1 MGLEPIGLDCE
12 LERNGIG
19 GTEDIVDGGPVPFCF
34 AANDFRYFVNSC
46 HMSSRED
53 VPFHLS
59 LSISLVPG
67 MRRRC

>member
-1 MGLEPIGLDCE
+1 M
-12 LERNGIG
+12 G
-19 GTEDIVDGGPVPFCF
+19 GTEDIVDGGPVPLCF
-34 AANDFRYFVNSC
+34 AANDLRYLVNSC
-46 HMSSRED
+46 HIRSRED